1 MFLCFLLFDHV
12 PFKSQLP
19 VTSLRVWRFPGP
31 EQTLRPI
38 ADQIA
43 LRLMK
48 GRAFF
53 VYVERLVSELIHAS
67 LSLLSSSHS
76 FL

>member
-1 MFLCFLLFDHV
+1 MLLLFVLFDHV

-19 VTSLRVWRFPGP
+19 VTSWRVWRGPG
-31 EQTLRPI
+31 LGRIRRPI
-38 ADQIA
+38 ADRIA
-43 LRLMK
+43 PRLLLV
-48 GRAFF
+48 RAFS